1 MAYIDS
7 VYFTDMGPD
16 TGRGY
21 PPLLFLHGFFM
32 DSRMFEK
39 QISVLKEKYRVIC
52 IDIRGFGGS
61 TDHRGPFSLYDIAG
75 DLIKVADHL
84 NIRKFVIAGMSMGGY
99 IALRICLKYP
109 GRVNGLILM
118 GSQVARDNEET
129 VKNYLYLRDH
139 WHDTG
144 IREELVNRL
153 LPVIIGEHCPD
164 HEFWQKI
171 WMSHSHESISH
182 AMDAMLKRDDITHKV
197 KSITVPAL
205 ILHGEK
211 DTGIPVSA
219 ACTSCNLLKYARF
232 IEIPGGAHA
241 FNIRHS
247 SATNRAILS
256 WLHDYF

>member
-1 MAYIDS
+1 M
-7 VYFTDMGPD
+7 
-16 TGRGY
+16 
-21 PPLLFLHGFFM
+21 
-32 DSRMFEK
+32 
-39 QISVLKEKYRVIC
+39 
-52 IDIRGFGGS
+52 
-61 TDHRGPFSLYDIAG
+61 
-75 DLIKVADHL
+75 
-84 NIRKFVIAGMSMGGY
+84 
-99 IALRICLKYP
+99 
-109 GRVNGLILM
+109 
-118 GSQVARDNEET
+118 
-129 VKNYLYLRDH
+129 
-139 WHDTG
+139 
-144 IREELVNRL
+144 NRL